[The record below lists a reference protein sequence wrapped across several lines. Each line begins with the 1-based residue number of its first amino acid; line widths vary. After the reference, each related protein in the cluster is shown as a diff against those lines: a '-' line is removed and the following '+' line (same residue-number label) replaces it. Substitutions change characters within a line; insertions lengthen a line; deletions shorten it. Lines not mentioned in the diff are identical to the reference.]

1 MKGSCCEC
9 ARFGREIG
17 RNHGFHDNNVR
28 TQMIWGAEAA
38 KSRATS
44 LGVMGQPRGYL
55 EADLARIVE
64 EPVKETVRSGFA
76 RDRARVLH
84 SVGLRRLAA
93 KTQVMVSGVSDFPRS
108 RLTHTLEV
116 AQIARELGDALGCD
130 PDLVEVAGLAHD
142 LGHPPFGHNGETELD
157 RLASQIGGFEGNAQ
171 TLRVLARLEAK
182 MEDASG
188 ESVGLNLTRASLDA
202 ACKYPWGRRAG
213 TPKFGFYEDDRPV
226 FDWLRAGAPGERTC
240 LEEQAMDW
248 SDDVAYSV
256 HDAEDAVHSGLVN
269 LEQFTSSEIQQELV
283 AIALERYRPDRDPQ
297 ALVEALRRLTQ
308 LEYWPGHFNG
318 SMASLRELKRFTSYL
333 IGRFCVSAQIA
344 TQIEYG
350 SEPLTRYAANLIVPD
365 EVRDEVAVMKAIAV
379 KFVMNRDGA
388 DAEYERQRTMI
399 AEVVHALT
407 LDEGRSLESWLR
419 PTFEAA
425 TTEADR
431 FRVIIDQVASLT
443 DVSLLH
449 WHARLIR

>member
-1 MKGSCCEC
+1 MTHNEPDTEG
-9 ARFGREIG
+9 
-17 RNHGFHDNNVR
+17 NQGFHDQNVR
-28 TQMIWGAEAA
+28 TQMIWGAEAS

-44 LGVMGQPRGYL
+44 LGVMGQPSGYSG
-55 EADLARIVE
+55 ADLERVVA
-64 EPVKETVRSGFA
+64 EPVKETVRTGFA

-130 PDLVEVAGLAHD
+130 PDLVEVAGLTHD
-142 LGHPPFGHNGETELD
+142 LGHPPFGHNGESELD
-157 RLASQIGGFEGNAQ
+157 RLSSHIGGFEGNAQ
-171 TLRVLARLEAK
+171 TLRVLSRLEAK
-182 MEDASG
+182 IEDTQGA
-188 ESVGLNLTRASLDA
+188 SVGLNLTRASLDA
-202 ACKYPWGRRAG
+202 SCKYPWGRRAD
-213 TPKFGFYEDDRPV
+213 TQKFGFYEDDKPI
-226 FDWLRAGAPGERTC
+226 FDWVRAGAPGTRTC

-248 SDDVAYSV
+248 ADDVAYSV
-256 HDAEDAVHSGLVN
+256 HDAEDAVHSGLVH

-283 AIALERYRPDRDPQ
+283 SIARERYHPDRDPQ
-297 ALVEALRRLTQ
+297 ALLAALRRLTG
-308 LEYWPGHFNG
+308 LEYWPGAFDG
-318 SMASLRELKRFTSYL
+318 SMSSLRELKRFTSYL

-350 SEPLTRYAANLIVPD
+350 TQPLTRYAANLIVPE

-379 KFVMNRDGA
+379 KFVMNREGA
-388 DAEYERQRTMI
+388 DLEYARQRAII
-399 AEVVHALT
+399 ADVVHALT
-407 LDEGRSLESWLR
+407 LEEGRSLESWLR
-419 PTFEAA
+419 PAFDTANTDAE
-425 TTEADR
+425 R

-449 WHARLIR
+449 WHARLVR